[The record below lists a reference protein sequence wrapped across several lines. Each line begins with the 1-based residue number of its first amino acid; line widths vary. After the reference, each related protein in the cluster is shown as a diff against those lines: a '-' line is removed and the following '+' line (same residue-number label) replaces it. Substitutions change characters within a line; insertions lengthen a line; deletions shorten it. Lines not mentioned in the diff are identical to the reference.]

1 MAQITLPVLPLTDG
15 VLLPGMVV
23 PVELDSEAQ
32 AAVDA
37 ARTGGAGIRSEPRV
51 LVVPRLDGAYAAVG
65 TVAVL
70 DQVGRLP
77 SGEPG
82 ALLRGTARAR
92 VGHGVTGPGAALW
105 VEATPVEPSPVTER
119 TRELA
124 AEYKTVVE
132 AILQARGA
140 WQLIDSVRGITDP
153 GALADTAGYAP
164 YLELAQKARL
174 LETPDAEQRLTLLLE
189 WSRAYLAEAE
199 VTAKIRDDVRE
210 SMDRTQREF
219 LLRQQLAAIR
229 KELGESGEDD
239 EEQDYRAR
247 VEAADLPEDVKKAAL
262 REVGKLERSSD
273 QNPEAGWIRTWLD
286 TVLDIPWNRT
296 DDNDD
301 LVSARAVLDADHFGL
316 DDVK

>member
-1 MAQITLPVLPLTDG
+1 MANLTLPVLPLTDG

-37 ARTGGAGIRSEPRV
+37 ARKAGAGNPAGAGVRSAARV
-51 LVVPRLDGAYAAVG
+51 LVVPRLDGKYAAVG

-77 SGEPG
+77 GGEPG

-105 VEATPVEPSPVTER
+105 VEATPVDVPPATER
-119 TRELA
+119 ARELA

-140 WQLIDSVRGITDP
+140 WQLIDSVRNISDP
-153 GALADTAGYAP
+153 GQLADTSGYAP
-164 YLELAQKARL
+164 YLDLPQKARV
-174 LETPDAEQRLTLLLE
+174 LETIDVEERLALVLE
-189 WSRAYLAEAE
+189 WSRAHLAEAE

-210 SMDRTQREF
+210 QMDKTQREF
-219 LLRQQLAAIR
+219 LLRQQ
-229 KELGESGEDD
+229 
-239 EEQDYRAR
+239 
-247 VEAADLPEDVKKAAL
+247 
-262 REVGKLERSSD
+262 
-273 QNPEAGWIRTWLD
+273 
-286 TVLDIPWNRT
+286 
-296 DDNDD
+296 
-301 LVSARAVLDADHFGL
+301 
-316 DDVK
+316 